1 VETGDE
7 VRAGDGVG
15 TGDGVRDD
23 ADLVVNGD
31 GKLGIEDSIAI
42 TNKQVVV
49 SSALDEQ
56 SRKVLNESLRNSPS
70 LIRLAYVVE

>member
-1 VETGDE
+1 MET
-7 VRAGDGVG
+7 GDGVG

-23 ADLVVNGD
+23 ADIVVNGD

-42 TNKQVVV
+42 TYKQVVV

-56 SRKVLNESLRNSPS
+56 SRKVLDESLRNSPS
-70 LIRLAYVVE
+70 LVRSAYVVE